1 MLMKYIISVK
11 LPNGE
16 SRTFQT
22 NYFQEREGRI
32 IFKDKYGQPK
42 NFPYDSCFIEG
53 VKEWKA
59 QDNATGATNH

>member
-53 VKEWKA
+53 VKE
-59 QDNATGATNH
+59 